1 MLHVHAQQK
10 DSIIMNNITSGK
22 VTSYT
27 EIEFRSLL
35 LSEIKAMLLILDRN
49 EVPPFD
55 ECNSLQNSIR
65 EYADYL
71 IQKKTAQADSDP
83 PINDVSDILISFN
96 DRSGENVKSNDII
109 ADLIGRP
116 DLMAILYSIS
126 LRKIVAENELSISKE
141 QKEKLFSGGYLAIL
155 KIGMP
160 AKDDEYLA
168 LTSKGWLCFQR
179 KVITQRLRKEQGVSS
194 LFLPVWLAVPQIKWQ
209 PGTYQRAL
217 MLRSYYE
224 RKVGARDFMIF
235 SFPENAQ
242 LLFGCYASPISNVV
256 YACAVTEKNPLTEE
270 EQKTLNRIVSSES
283 VDHLCLIS
291 DSERY
296 GKRVLEILNKKLQFV
311 EKVELVMEN
320 AYE

>member
-1 MLHVHAQQK
+1 
-10 DSIIMNNITSGK
+10 MNNTISGK
-22 VTSYT
+22 EISNTG
-27 EIEFRSLL
+27 IEFRSLL
-35 LSEIKAMLLILDRN
+35 LSEIKAMLLFLDRD
-49 EVPPFD
+49 EIPPFD
-55 ECNSLQNSIR
+55 ECNRLQSIVR
-65 EYADYL
+65 EYASYL
-71 IQKKTAQADSDP
+71 SQKKAVSADSNP
-83 PINDVSDILISFN
+83 LINEAPDVFISFN
-96 DRSGENVKSNDII
+96 DRSGEDVKSNDII
-109 ADLIGRP
+109 ADLLSRP
-116 DLMAILYSIS
+116 DLVAILYSIG
-126 LRKIVAENELSISKE
+126 LRKIVAENELSISNE
-141 QKEKLFSGGYLAIL
+141 QKEKLFSWGYLATL
-155 KIGMP
+155 KMGMS
-160 AKDDEYLA
+160 AKNDEYLA

-224 RKVGARDFMIF
+224 RKIGARDFMIF

-311 EKVELVMEN
+311 GKVELVMEN

>member
-27 EIEFRSLL
+27 ETEFRSLL
-35 LSEIKAMLLILDRN
+35 MSEINAMLLILDRD
-49 EVPPFD
+49 EIPSFD
-55 ECNSLQNSIR
+55 ECNRLQSTIR
-65 EYADYL
+65 EYAGYL
-71 IQKKTAQADSDP
+71 TQKKTAQADSDP
-83 PINDVSDILISFN
+83 PINYVSDIRISFN
-96 DRSGENVKSNDII
+96 DRSGEDVKSNDII
-109 ADLIGRP
+109 ADLLGKP
-116 DLMAILYSIS
+116 DLVAILYSIGR
-126 LRKIVAENELSISKE
+126 RKIVAENELSISKE

-155 KIGMP
+155 KIEMP
-160 AKDDEYLA
+160 AKDVEYLA

-179 KVITQRLRKEQGVSS
+179 KVIAQQLRKEQGVSS

-224 RKVGARDFMIF
+224 RKIGARDFMIF

-242 LLFGCYASPISNVV
+242 LLCGCYASPISNVV

-311 EKVELVMEN
+311 GKVELVMEN